1 SGGRGGNTA
10 DLAIYTGGSTN
21 NHANDDDYENETQTQ
36 PIDIYTPAR
45 GTGGQAVAQNVATKL
60 SNQAPGGVCVDLSYI
75 PPGSRA
81 PILAT
86 LNNPNQLNVPR
97 RAVVIVHANGQQLG
111 IIGVLPQ

>member
-36 PIDIYTPAR
+36 PIDIYTPES
-45 GTGGQAVAQNVATKL
+45 GTGGQAVAQNVRAKL
-60 SNQAPGGVCVDLSYI
+60 SSQAAGGVCVDLSNI
-75 PPGSRA
+75 APGSRA

-86 LNNPNQLNVPR
+86 LRNQLNVPR
-97 RAVVIVHANGQQLG
+97 GAVVIVHANGVQLE
-111 IIGVLPQ
+111 IIGELPQ